1 MVDEV
6 DEKPPLTKEERRQRQ
21 KKLEQARRRQQSE
34 NVPAVP
40 APAGTEVGT
49 EPGEAP
55 AKRRGRPKRRLITAS
70 DLQGLKCFE
79 KLAPLLERLH
89 DVGCERDQAGNREFH
104 IGSDCAPIRFARLK
118 LQQNRPWLAANQPA
132 KVRFKAHQL
141 IFSAAVAFVSL
152 SLERR

>member
-55 AKRRGRPKRRLITAS
+55 AKRRGRPKRRPITAS

-89 DVGCERDQAGNREFH
+89 DVGCERDQAGNVLSQPERDRIASLLRDH
-104 IGSDCAPIRFARLK
+104 RLYVD
-118 LQQNRPWLAANQPA
+118 QPVDRPQGDETDL
-132 KVRFKAHQL
+132 
-141 IFSAAVAFVSL
+141 
-152 SLERR
+152 